1 MCGST
6 VVLYRVYKKVDP
18 FKVKLAAPRTNLTA
32 LNALNKGAVSYFT
45 HMLLRITNLKTL
57 AQDFTNA
64 QAFFVSACEQATSWK
79 IKLVN

>member
-57 AQDFTNA
+57 RPRILLTHRRSLSVPANRQ
-64 QAFFVSACEQATSWK
+64 QVGK
-79 IKLVN
+79 

>member
-6 VVLYRVYKKVDP
+6 IVLYRVYKKVDP
-18 FKVKLAAPRTNLTA
+18 FKVKLAAPRCTNLTA

-57 AQDFTNA
+57 ANA

>member
-45 HMLLRITNLKTL
+45 HMLLRITNLKMLRPRILLTHRRSL
-57 AQDFTNA
+57 SVPANRQ
-64 QAFFVSACEQATSWK
+64 QVGK
-79 IKLVN
+79 